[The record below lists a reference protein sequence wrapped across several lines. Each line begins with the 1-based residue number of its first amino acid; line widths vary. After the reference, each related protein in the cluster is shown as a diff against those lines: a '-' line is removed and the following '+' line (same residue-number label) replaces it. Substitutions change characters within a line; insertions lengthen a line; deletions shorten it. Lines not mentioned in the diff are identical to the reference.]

1 MSATEKKPRKK
12 KDILPTPTLS
22 PNALTLEAIDSIASE
37 YEQQKEIKFTH
48 GSNEFTVNVDVKFQ
62 ITKLNDMVTEFG
74 KKIVE
79 LKDSGIELED
89 EKMKEF
95 SRNLAFIL
103 ILRHFT
109 DIPISDGLSSTQL
122 LDVLNKIINIG
133 LFEVVWNEGFEPSQI
148 EWLNSKMMQVA
159 TNYAQIN
166 TETNEKLLKDM
177 EAAIDVL
184 KKNNGDVESASV
196 Q

>member
-1 MSATEKKPRKK
+1 MSTTEKKPRKK
-12 KDILPTPTLS
+12 KDPTPTL
-22 PNALTLEAIDSIASE
+22 PTNALTLEAIDSIASE
-37 YEQQKEIKFTH
+37 YDQQKEVKFQH
-48 GSNEFTVNVDVKFQ
+48 GSNEYIVNVDVKFQ
-62 ITKLNDMVTEFG
+62 TTKLNDMVAEFG
-74 KKIVE
+74 QKILE

-89 EKMKEF
+89 SKMKEF

-109 DIPISDGLSSTQL
+109 DLPITHNLSSTEL

-159 TNYAQIN
+159 TNYAQMN
-166 TETNEKLLKDM
+166 TETNVKILKDM
-177 EAAIDVL
+177 EAAIEVL
-184 KKNNGDVESASV
+184 KQANGDVESASV